1 MQKAGDLILSIR
13 AQIPDPAPSNDPNLD
28 GRTFSAETLLRWI
41 NDAAK
46 ILGSVA
52 PLIQDWSG
60 VATTAGQDVYAL
72 PTEVTGV
79 DQVWYDLYPLVRSR
93 ELDHIYI
100 SKPSGRAFYFA
111 PHAVHSIPRLH
122 IFPTPDRSGGTGSVS
137 SAVSAGATTIPVTFS
152 GWGTASGYAELTDGT
167 DVEIVRYAR
176 RTTSALEN
184 VLRGQWLTDARA
196 WSGGTSVR
204 ELNLMYKCTRLPRP
218 LTSADT
224 PMEVPLILWPVLEVY
239 VMARVREA
247 EQDHGTAL
255 QFHQAFLQAAN
266 DLGQRYATRGLRHG
280 LQIRPGAG
288 TALLHGRTIVP

>member
-1 MQKAGDLILSIR
+1 MPTAGDLILSIR
-13 AQIPDPAPSNDPNLD
+13 AQIPDPSPSSDPNLD

-46 ILGSVA
+46 ILCSVA
-52 PLIQDWSG
+52 PLIQDWTG
-60 VATTAGQDVYAL
+60 LATTEGQDVYPL
-72 PTEVTGV
+72 PDVVTGV
-79 DQVWYDLYPLVRSR
+79 DQAWYDLYPLLRSR

-100 SKPSGRAFYFA
+100 SRPSGRAFYFA

-122 IFPTPDRSGGTGSVS
+122 IYPAPTRSGGTGTL
-137 SAVSAGATTIPVTFS
+137 SADVTATETSLPCTQT
-152 GWGTASGYAELTDGT
+152 GWSTAYGYAEITDGSA
-167 DVEIVRYAR
+167 VEVVRYAR
-176 RTTSALEN
+176 RTSTELQN

-196 WSGGTSVR
+196 WNQGATVR
-204 ELNLMYKCTRLPRP
+204 ELNLMYKATRLPRP

-224 PMEVPLILWPVLEVY
+224 PMEVPMILWPVLEVY

-266 DLGQRYATRGLRHG
+266 ELGQRYATRGLRHG
-280 LQIRPGAG
+280 LQIRAG
-288 TALLHGRTIVP
+288 GSLDLLRGRTIVP